1 MSEPTPLGGDPR
13 FLASEV
19 DKLVSVLKTRYG
31 ASADGIGRVLLNAAL
46 ENLVAATEGKSHDLL
61 SGWLTKV
68 VAPTA
73 LSEIATRLQRRE
85 ITSSLDA
92 QA

>member
-1 MSEPTPLGGDPR
+1 MGADSR

-19 DKLVSVLKTRYG
+19 DKCVNALKSQHG

-46 ENLVAATEGKSHDLL
+46 ENLVAATEGASHDLL

-68 VAPTA
+68 VTPNA
-73 LSEIATRLQRRE
+73 LKEVADRVRSGRRR
-85 ITSSLDA
+85 A
-92 QA
+92 